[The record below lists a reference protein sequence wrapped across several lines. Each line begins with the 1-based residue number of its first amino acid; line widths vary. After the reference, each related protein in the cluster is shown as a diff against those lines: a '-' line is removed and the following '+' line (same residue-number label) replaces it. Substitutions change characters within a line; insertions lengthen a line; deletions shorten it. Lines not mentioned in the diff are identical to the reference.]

1 MALKTKIFT
10 GVLKG
15 IEAKLVEVEVNIA
28 AGLPGITIV
37 GLPDK
42 SVEESKERVKSALV
56 NSGFGFPQ
64 DKIVINLAPA
74 DIKKEGSH
82 YDLPIAMG
90 VVAANADGNIKIS
103 ENCFFAAELSL
114 DGSLRPVNGVL
125 SMAMLAAEKNLDQ
138 IFVASENA
146 WEASLIRKL
155 EVYPVKNLKQLI
167 DHLLGKKKIIKFSGK
182 PKINKVSEE
191 EIDFGLVAGQEMA
204 KRGLE
209 IAAAGMHNV
218 LMFGPPGGGK
228 TMLARAFNSILP
240 NLSLEQALGV
250 TQIYS
255 VAGLAKDQ
263 GLMIR
268 PPFRSP
274 HHTASEAAI
283 IGGGTDAKV
292 GDVTLAHRGVLFMD
306 ELPEFNRRV
315 LESLRQPLEDRFV
328 IVSRSKATYKY
339 PASFI
344 LLGAKNP
351 CPCGNLGNPHKACKC
366 STSDI
371 LRYQKKISGP
381 LIDRFDIFLNLQ
393 PVETKKLLSKIE
405 SEPSALIKKR
415 VIRARKIQA
424 IRYKNQKI
432 YFNSEMGAKDIKK
445 YCELNKEAQKFLK
458 RAIKKLGLSAR
469 GFHRVL
475 KVARTIADLSAS
487 DKIEL
492 SHLAESL
499 QYRKSEDDL

>member
-1 MALKTKIFT
+1 MSLKTKIFT

-28 AGLPGITIV
+28 AGLPGIAIV

-64 DKIVINLAPA
+64 DKVVINLAPA

-82 YDLPIAMG
+82 YDLPIAMAIL
-90 VVAANADGNIKIS
+90 AANSDDNFIIS

-114 DGSLRPVNGVL
+114 DGSLRSVNGIL
-125 SMAMLAAEKNLDQ
+125 SMAMMALEKNLTQ
-138 IFVASENA
+138 VFVADDNA
-146 WEASLIRKL
+146 WEANLVKGL
-155 EVYPVKNLKQLI
+155 EVYAIKNLKQLV
-167 DHLLGKKKIIKFSGK
+167 DHLRGVKKLKPFSGE
-182 PKINKVSEE
+182 PKIMLQNEE

-218 LMFGPPGGGK
+218 LLFGPPGGGK

-240 NLSLEQALGV
+240 NLEIEQALEV

-255 VAGLAKDQ
+255 VAGLIKDQ
-263 GLMIR
+263 GLMLR

-315 LESLRQPLEDRFV
+315 LESLRQPLEDRSV
-328 IVSRSKATYKY
+328 VVSRAKATYKY

-366 STSDI
+366 STADI

-381 LIDRFDIFLNLQ
+381 LLDRFDIFLNLP
-393 PVETKKLLSKIE
+393 PVETKKLLTKIE
-405 SEPSALIKKR
+405 SESSEIIKNRVKQARLMQAKR
-415 VIRARKIQA
+415 FKDET
-424 IRYKNQKI
+424 I
-432 YFNSEMGAKDIKK
+432 YFNAEMGANNIKK
-445 YCELNKEAQKFLK
+445 FCQLDDEAKKFMAK
-458 RAIKKLGLSAR
+458 SIQKLGLSAR
-469 GFHRVL
+469 GFHRVI
-475 KVARTIADLSAS
+475 KVARTIADLAGS
-487 DKIEL
+487 DKIKL
-492 SHLAESL
+492 SHFAESL
-499 QYRKSEDDL
+499 QYRKAEDEL

>member
-1 MALKTKIFT
+1 
-10 GVLKG
+10 
-15 IEAKLVEVEVNIA
+15 
-28 AGLPGITIV
+28 
-37 GLPDK
+37 D
-42 SVEESKERVKSALV
+42 ESKERVKSALV

-90 VVAANADGNIKIS
+90 ILAANADGNLEIS
-103 ENCFFAAELSL
+103 EDCFFAAELSL

-125 SMAMLAAEKNLDQ
+125 ALAMMAREKNLTH
-138 IFVASENA
+138 IFVAAENA
-146 WEASLIRKL
+146 WEASLIKEL
-155 EVYPVKNLKQLI
+155 AVYPVKNLKQLI
-167 DHLLGKKKIIKFSGK
+167 NHLRNVKKIPIFQGE
-182 PKINKVSEE
+182 PKINQNIEE
-191 EIDFGLVAGQEMA
+191 EIDFGLVAGQEVA

-209 IAAAGMHNV
+209 IAAAGCHNV

-240 NLSLEQALGV
+240 NLSTEQALEV

-255 VAGLAKDQ
+255 VAGLAKEN
-263 GLMIR
+263 GLMVR

-283 IGGGTDAKV
+283 IGGGADAKV

-315 LESLRQPLEDRFV
+315 LESLRQPLEDRVV
-328 IVSRSKATYKY
+328 IVSRAKATYKY
-339 PASFI
+339 PASFV

-366 STSDI
+366 STADI

-381 LIDRFDIFLNLQ
+381 LLDRFDIFLNLP

-405 SEPSALIKKR
+405 SEPSSIIKKR
-415 VIRARKIQA
+415 VVKAHRIQVK
-424 IRYKNQKI
+424 RFKETKN

-445 YCELNKEAQKFLK
+445 YCELNLQAQKFLK
-458 RAIKKLGLSAR
+458 RAIQKLGLSAR
-469 GFHRVL
+469 GFHRVI
-475 KVARTIADLSAS
+475 KVARTIADLAGSN
-487 DKIEL
+487 KIEL

-499 QYRKSEDDL
+499 QYRKSEDELY

>member
-15 IEAKLVEVEVNIA
+15 IEAQLVEIEVNIA

-64 DKIVINLAPA
+64 DKVVINLAPA

-82 YDLPIAMG
+82 YDLGVAMG
-90 VVAANADGNIKIS
+90 ILSANSGLEIP
-103 ENCFFAAELSL
+103 ENSFFIGELSL
-114 DGSLRPVNGVL
+114 DGSLRSVNGVL
-125 SMAMLAAEKNLDQ
+125 SMVMMAKEKGLNQ
-138 IFVASENA
+138 IFVPKENG
-146 WEASLIRKL
+146 WEADLVSGV
-155 EVYPVKNLKQLI
+155 EVYEVKNLKQLVQHFLNKNKI
-167 DHLLGKKKIIKFSGK
+167 DKFSVE
-182 PKINKVSEE
+182 PKVVDQNQE

-209 IAAAGMHNV
+209 IAASGMHNV

-228 TMLARAFNSILP
+228 TMLARAFSSILP
-240 NLSLEQALGV
+240 NLEKEQALEV
-250 TQIYS
+250 TRIYS

-263 GLMIR
+263 GLVVR

-274 HHTASEAAI
+274 HHTASEAAV
-283 IGGGTDAKV
+283 IGGGADAKV

-315 LESLRQPLEDRFV
+315 LESLRQPLEDRTV
-328 IVSRSKATYKY
+328 VVSRAKATYKY

-344 LLGAKNP
+344 LMGAKNP
-351 CPCGNLGNPHKACKC
+351 CPCGNLGNPYKTCKC
-366 STSDI
+366 STADI

-381 LIDRFDIFLNLQ
+381 LLDRFDIFLNLP

-405 SEPSALIKKR
+405 SEPSVEIKNR
-415 VIRARKIQA
+415 VQKARSAQA
-424 IRYKNQKI
+424 ER
-432 YFNSEMGAKDIKK
+432 FNGEPIFFNAEMGARDIKK
-445 YCELNKEAQKFLK
+445 FCELDPEAKKFMSK
-458 RAIKKLGLSAR
+458 AIQKLGLSAR

-475 KVARTIADLSAS
+475 KVARTVADL
-487 DKIEL
+487 DKSLKIKL

-499 QYRKSEDDL
+499 QYRKMEEEF

>member
-15 IEAKLVEVEVNIA
+15 IEAQLVEVEVNIA

-42 SVEESKERVKSALV
+42 SVEESKERVKSALT

-64 DKIVINLAPA
+64 DKVVINLAPA

-90 VVAANADGNIKIS
+90 ILAANSGLAIPES
-103 ENCFFAAELSL
+103 SFFIGELSL

-125 SMAMLAAEKNLDQ
+125 SMVMLAKEKGLNQ
-138 IFVASENA
+138 IFLSRDNA
-146 WEASLIRKL
+146 WEADLVSGIT
-155 EVYPVKNLKQLI
+155 VYPINNLKQLA
-167 DHLLGKKKIIKFSGK
+167 DHFLNKKKLTQFSGET
-182 PKINKVSEE
+182 KIASQNEE

-209 IAAAGMHNV
+209 IAASGMHNV

-228 TMLARAFNSILP
+228 TMLARAFASILP
-240 NLSLEQALGV
+240 DLEKEQALEV
-250 TQIYS
+250 TRIYS

-263 GLMIR
+263 GLVLR

-274 HHTASEAAI
+274 HHTASEAAV
-283 IGGGTDAKV
+283 IGGGADARV

-328 IVSRSKATYKY
+328 VISRAKATHKY

-344 LLGAKNP
+344 LMGAKNP
-351 CPCGNLGNPHKACKC
+351 CPCGNLGNPYKTCKC
-366 STSDI
+366 SMADI

-381 LIDRFDIFLNLQ
+381 LLDRFDIFLNLP

-405 SEPSALIKKR
+405 SEPSAEIKKR
-415 VIRARKIQA
+415 VHKARVAQ
-424 IRYKNQKI
+424 QKRFKDSSI
-432 YFNSEMGAKDIKK
+432 FFNAEMGAKVIKE
-445 YCELNKEAQKFLK
+445 YCVLNSEAKKFMAK
-458 RAIKKLGLSAR
+458 AIQRLGLSAR

-475 KVARTIADLSAS
+475 KVARTIADLDNSP
-487 DKIEL
+487 KIKL
-492 SHLAESL
+492 NHLAESL
-499 QYRKSEDDL
+499 QYRKMEEEF